1 MANSKQAAK
10 RARQANDR
18 RLRNRMAKSD
28 YRTEVKKLRAL
39 VGAGKA
45 DDAQKQMNLVERK
58 VDKAAKRGVIH
69 TKTASRIK
77 SRAKTLL
84 HGMSVAAS

>member
-18 RLRNRMAKSD
+18 RLRNRAAKSD

-39 VGAGKA
+39 VSAGKS
-45 DDAQKQMNLVERK
+45 DDATKQANVVERK

-69 TKTASRIK
+69 SKTASRIK
-77 SRAKTLL
+77 SRAKSLL
-84 HGMSVAAS
+84 HRMSTSRS